1 MEEEEPEEEVPVA
14 FPYLEETPTEQVL
27 HTEKFIIPLAN
38 VGYELLQ
45 NPKNDWWYLKNESL
59 KIRPIYVEQF
69 ENKSKTRVKRNYSL
83 PGYCLV
89 QNIFL
94 QMTCIVY
101 STKLYRVLPCN
112 EEMQLRPIKHGL
124 KRKKLTPLG

>member
-1 MEEEEPEEEVPVA
+1 MRVYST
-14 FPYLEETPTEQVL
+14 YLPSTNKNSSPQKQE
-27 HTEKFIIPLAN
+27 A

-45 NPKNDWWYLKNESL
+45 NPKNDSWYLKNELL
-59 KIRPIYVEQF
+59 KIRPVYVEQF

-112 EEMQLRPIKHGL
+112 EEIQLRPNMA
-124 KRKKLTPLG
+124 